1 MKWYILIIIGIF
13 LLDFIY
19 KNFFEKK
26 KKKITLRRKSDSYY
40 DEEDLKFKSINNM
53 NNNNTINISRQNIN
67 ISNLEKITQY
77 EFKEKKIN
85 SDEDEFESVMPPLK
99 KKTNITIIYDP
110 KLYKDKFISY
120 SKYLDGNYSSLNIYG
135 AEFEISTFDHII
147 AKLLLIN
154 QIILCLF
161 IMFFDKFERIKV
173 LFPEILLKV
182 LTQIRMMLAGAIFF
196 IHYFLIKRYEYSW
209 AFEVYSN
216 GKLIYSTINTKNFPG
231 YGTLIKILN
240 DLKIINK

>member
-1 MKWYILIIIGIF
+1 MY
-13 LLDFIY
+13 
-19 KNFFEKK
+19 
-26 KKKITLRRKSDSYY
+26 SD
-40 DEEDLKFKSINNM
+40 D
-53 NNNNTINISRQNIN
+53 
-67 ISNLEKITQY
+67 
-77 EFKEKKIN
+77 
-85 SDEDEFESVMPPLK
+85 DEFESVMPPLK

-182 LTQIRMMLAGAIFF
+182 LTQTRMMLAGAIFF

-216 GKLIYSTINTKNFPG
+216 GKLIYSTINTKKFPG
-231 YGTLIKILN
+231 YGNLIKILD